1 MYVRVNTTPNSPR
14 KSIQVVKSI
23 REGHKVRTK
32 ILRHVGIAMDEEE
45 VEKLKNLAYD
55 IIAKLKVETEKA
67 GGQLSLFEAQ
77 SGEKMAGRLK
87 RKPGRPVTKKLEDIV
102 PVDQVTLDEI
112 VEEKRIVEGVDE
124 IAGSMYE
131 KLGFGN
137 VMGTKKLNE
146 LLRSIVLTRLV
157 EPYSK
162 RKSRETLDKKFD
174 KNYDL
179 DRIYR
184 MMDKLHPK
192 IDEIKTKVFERTQS
206 LFPQGIHLMFFDVTT
221 LYFES
226 VEADDLRKFGYS
238 KDCRFNTTQVVL
250 ALATNVEGLPL
261 GYELFTGN
269 TAEVT
274 TLIAAIEKWRLLFEI
289 RNVCFVG
296 DRAMFSEGNLQLLE
310 DKGYHYVVAAKL
322 RSMDE
327 KMKNQILDENNYRIE
342 FFGNQLAWI
351 AEFDLGEDE
360 GKKKKKKEDEKI
372 RKRRLVTSYKT
383 SRAANDAK
391 NRTRILEK
399 IQKTLEKTKSTN
411 KLITNKG
418 FKKYTST
425 FDKSHAFLDQNKVD
439 EDAQWDGM
447 HGVITNITDLPAQ
460 EIISYYTKLWVIEES
475 FRINKHTLRMRP
487 IFHFKKERIESH
499 IAICYM
505 AFALLRHLQYVI
517 TLTQKLSPDTIIDS
531 LLDVQASIYVHTKTG
546 DRYRVPS
553 NVSHNAAKIYKA
565 FDLIRSPN
573 ATIYFN

>member
-32 ILRHVGIAMDEEE
+32 ILRHVGIAMDEDE

-55 IIAKLKVETEKA
+55 IIAKLKSEAEEARGQLTLFGGESTEKIVD
-67 GGQLSLFEAQ
+67 G
-77 SGEKMAGRLK
+77 LK
-87 RKPGRPVTKKLEDIV
+87 RKRGRPVSKKLEDIL
-102 PVDQVTLDEI
+102 PVNQVTLDEV
-112 VEEKRIVEGVDE
+112 VEEKRIIEGVDE
-124 IAGSMYE
+124 IAGLMYE

-137 VMGTKKLNE
+137 VLGSKKLKG

-162 RKSRETLDKKFD
+162 RQSQEILDKKFD
-174 KNYDL
+174 KLHDL
-179 DRIYR
+179 DSIYR

-192 IDEIKTKVFERTQS
+192 IEEIKTKVFERTQN
-206 LFPQGIHLMFFDVTT
+206 LFPQGINLMFFDVTT

-226 VEADDLRKFGYS
+226 VEIDDLRKFGYS

-250 ALATNVEGLPL
+250 ALATNFEGLPL
-261 GYELFTGN
+261 GYELFSGN

-289 RNVCFVG
+289 RDVCFVG
-296 DRAMFSEGNLQLLE
+296 DRAMFSQNNLQLLE

-327 KMKNQILDENNYRIE
+327 KMKKQILDENNYRME

-351 AEFDLGEDE
+351 AEFNIGEDQD
-360 GKKKKKKEDEKI
+360 EDKNKDKKI

-383 SRAANDAK
+383 SRATNDAK
-391 NRTRILEK
+391 KRDRVLEK
-399 IQKTLEKTKSTN
+399 IQKTLAKTKRTD
-411 KLITNKG
+411 KLISNKG
-418 FKKYTST
+418 LKKYTST
-425 FDKSHAFLDQNKVD
+425 LDQSHTFLDQNKID
-439 EDAQWDGM
+439 DDTQWDGM
-447 HGVITNITDLPAQ
+447 HGVITNISHLSAQ
-460 EIISYYTKLWVIEES
+460 EIISQYAKLWIIEES

-487 IFHFKKERIESH
+487 IFHFKKERIEAH

-505 AFALLRHLQYVI
+505 AFALLRHLQYLVA
-517 TLTQKLSPDTIIDS
+517 LTQKLSPDTIIDT
-531 LLDVQASIYVHTKTG
+531 LLDVQASIYTHTKTG
-546 DRYRVPS
+546 DQYRVPS
-553 NVSHNAAKIYKA
+553 HVSHNAAKIYKA
-565 FDLIRSPN
+565 FGLLRSPN
-573 ATIYFN
+573 ATIYLK